1 MPKNHDIKD
10 IELTD
15 GRTAIVLTQGAS
27 VASQTLV

>member
-27 VASQTLV
+27 